1 MGQRLIISEEE
12 RMKILNMYIL
22 NENIFG
28 GLISKFKNSSIYQK
42 VEKAYSPNVG
52 EFVNNIIKEIPEL
65 NKVKTQLTNK
75 INQLSK
81 MGDDEKQKLVQ
92 QNSNELEKN
101 IKTIETTINEQ
112 MSLIFTFLTVIGLL
126 YIIVGL
132 STQKSKKAKEEN
144 ERKRKEEEERQ
155 RQENERQRQENE
167 RQRQENE
174 KLKYKEQNSLLE
186 QTFVGKTLNLYNNV
200 SQQTINSDFSPFTI
214 TKIEFKQI
222 NQGLKGVVIKGSSKE
237 SIEGLLGGNLVAI
250 CKTNPDEFSNIMGVF
265 NLFGNDKQKTFYNK
279 VFTTKLNEIGSQWCA
294 KPRADFGSIKNSN
307 VSNLA

>member
-12 RMKILNMYIL
+12 RIKILNMYIL

-155 RQENERQRQENE
+155 RQENE
-167 RQRQENE
+167 

-186 QTFVGKTLNLYNNV
+186 QTFVGKTLNLYNDV

-214 TKIEFKQI
+214 TEIEFKQV

-237 SIEGLLGGNLVAI
+237 SIEGLLGGNLVAS

-279 VFTTKLNEIGSQWCA
+279 AFTTKLNEIGSQWCA